1 MRNLRTFFLTGSIV
15 LVVIILIVAFQN
27 IGAQCN
33 FITYFFFGV
42 DASTPPTI
50 LIFIISLLGMC
61 TGVMLM
67 GLFLSFTNKEEDEQ
81 EF

>member
-1 MRNLRTFFLTGSIV
+1 MKNLRNFFITGSIV

-33 FITYFFFGV
+33 FITYFFFAV
-42 DASTPPTI
+42 DASTPPTV
-50 LIFIISLLGMC
+50 LIFIISLLGIF

-67 GLFLSFTNKEEDEQ
+67 GLVLSLMSKEEDEEQ
-81 EF
+81 F

>member
-1 MRNLRTFFLTGSIV
+1 MKNLKNFFLTGSIV

-50 LIFIISLLGMC
+50 LIFVIALLGIF
-61 TGVMLM
+61 TGVFLT
-67 GLFLSFTNKEEDEQ
+67 GLFMSMMSKEEDDES
-81 EF
+81 F